1 MERMVDIM
9 KYNNRKEFIQW
20 IRDVINTQAT
30 PNGNSVCLDDFS
42 KDEMTEYSYPK
53 EFTVNGDRY
62 YWNVSTAHTK
72 SRHFTTHYEL
82 WFTGTAFKGSKKIAT
97 GEITLSKVRKGLKEI
112 FDFYNETIDSWK
124 DRLTL

>member
-82 WFTGTAFKGSKKIAT
+82 GFSGTALKGS
-97 GEITLSKVRKGLKEI
+97 
-112 FDFYNETIDSWK
+112 
-124 DRLTL
+124 